1 MAKLHIKL
9 IGDDNLDINVSGIKN
24 KNKYKYTENNIS
36 VTVMADNDRLYIDRI
51 CNEYTINLVFDKN
64 CNTESTYT
72 VFGGTKKFILN
83 TITNKLKISDNKIE
97 LEYSLEGN
105 KFKYLLEVVHEGKI
119 KKSNKWC
126 FR

>member
-1 MAKLHIKL
+1 MRIAVDEEKL
-9 IGDDNLDINVSGIKN
+9 ISACNQYGLDYRDAKYLTNVVVVPSRKSKI
-24 KNKYKYTENNIS
+24 YVS
-36 VTVMADNDRLYIDRI
+36 
-51 CNEYTINLVFDKN
+51 FDKN

-119 KKSNKWC
+119 KKSNK
-126 FR
+126 